1 MKSCS
6 FGYYILRLDDYYRY
20 GDRRMYLHTCIDKGY
35 LNLEMYNIC
44 YTIRSLGFGIC

>member
-6 FGYYILRLDDYYRY
+6 FGYYNSKLGDYYAMVI
-20 GDRRMYLHTCIDKGY
+20 RRMYLHTCIDKGY
-35 LNLEMYNIC
+35 LNLEMCNIC